1 MGIKDRLNS
10 TFDNVGSFAAAAGA
24 GVQED
29 ISPLRNEIAGLR
41 GEVSRLRAEIG
52 TLQSQVAAA
61 AAAGAATGTSVEGG
75 VPENTFTQT

>member
-1 MGIKDRLNS
+1 MGIEDRLNS
-10 TFDNVGSFAAAAGA
+10 TFDDVGSFAAAAGA

-52 TLQSQVAAA
+52 TLQSQ
-61 AAAGAATGTSVEGG
+61 SV
-75 VPENTFTQT
+75 NSAQT